1 MPHYA
6 IAEERRANE
15 LRTVDRVC
23 LMRMVGAVLGSIAI
37 AATLKAHGH
46 SYGGLV
52 WVALLLNLALW
63 PPMAWWHARRSVT
76 PLRTERRQWVL
87 EGLFAGF
94 WIAATGLSP
103 VPGTVLAC
111 VLLAG
116 RVASGAWRILAGT
129 LLMLV
134 IGLVS
139 GWLMLGRPW
148 WPDLSE
154 AGMRICLFCLFTH
167 IFALS
172 YMLRT
177 QLQQLQARNELLQ
190 RQNRTDA
197 GIELPNRR
205 YFESRLVQAHG
216 RFRLYRQVASLLLI
230 DVDHFKE
237 INDRYG
243 HQTGDRI
250 LGGVADILRATV
262 RSGDLPARYGG
273 DEFAV
278 LLINANR
285 LAGQYAA
292 ERIRRMMAAYI
303 QQDGAVKACTLS
315 IGIAEINTGHVRV
328 QDWVSAADAALYQA
342 KAAGRDRIV
351 VG

>member
-1 MPHYA
+1 
-6 IAEERRANE
+6 
-15 LRTVDRVC
+15 
-23 LMRMVGAVLGSIAI
+23 
-37 AATLKAHGH
+37 
-46 SYGGLV
+46 
-52 WVALLLNLALW
+52 
-63 PPMAWWHARRSVT
+63 
-76 PLRTERRQWVL
+76 
-87 EGLFAGF
+87 
-94 WIAATGLSP
+94 
-103 VPGTVLAC
+103 
-111 VLLAG
+111 
-116 RVASGAWRILAGT
+116 
-129 LLMLV
+129 
-134 IGLVS
+134 
-139 GWLMLGRPW
+139 
-148 WPDLSE
+148 
-154 AGMRICLFCLFTH
+154 MRICLFCLFTH

-177 QLQQLQARNELLQ
+177 QLQQVQARNELLQ

-216 RFRLYRQVASLLLI
+216 RFRLYRQVTSLLLI

-262 RSGDLPARYGG
+262 RSADLPARYGG

-285 LAGQYAA
+285 LAGQQAA

-303 QQDGAVKACTLS
+303 QQDGAGMDCTLS
-315 IGIAEINTGHVRV
+315 IGIAEIHMDHIRV